1 MEIVLKLSNN
11 KNMKNNTHILAK
23 TVLFVIAIF
32 ASNWAFSQV
41 GMGNFFQDLAGSSG
55 SGGSG
60 GGSGV
65 PIDGGISAMIAG
77 SVYYGYKQMKKK
89 RNSVK

>member
-1 MEIVLKLSNN
+1 
-11 KNMKNNTHILAK
+11 MKNNTQISIK
-23 TVLFVIAIF
+23 TGLFVIAIF
-32 ASNWAFSQV
+32 ASNWAFAQV
-41 GMGNFFQDLAGSSG
+41 GMGNFFQDLAGAPDP
-55 SGGSG
+55 

>member
-1 MEIVLKLSNN
+1 
-11 KNMKNNTHILAK
+11 MKNNTQILLK

-41 GMGNFFQDLAGSSG
+41 GMGNFMSNLTGTPGS
-55 SGGSG
+55 SG

>member
-1 MEIVLKLSNN
+1 MGLVPKLSNH
-11 KNMKNNTHILAK
+11 KNMKHHKNILTT
-23 TVLFVIAIF
+23 TVLFGIALL
-32 ASNWAFSQV
+32 STQVAFSQI
-41 GMGNFFQDLAGSSG
+41 GMGNFMSDLSG
-55 SGGSG
+55 VPGGSG

-89 RNSVK
+89 RKA

>member
-1 MEIVLKLSNN
+1 
-11 KNMKNNTHILAK
+11 
-23 TVLFVIAIF
+23 
-32 ASNWAFSQV
+32 
-41 GMGNFFQDLAGSSG
+41 MGNFFQDLAGSSG

>member
-1 MEIVLKLSNN
+1 MSDLYKNTLKF
-11 KNMKNNTHILAK
+11 TLACAALICAP
-23 TVLFVIAIF
+23 TLFAQI
-32 ASNWAFSQV
+32 
-41 GMGNFFQDLAGSSG
+41 GMGNFMSDLSG
-55 SGGSG
+55 VPDPGSG

>member
-1 MEIVLKLSNN
+1 
-11 KNMKNNTHILAK
+11 MKNNTQISLK
-23 TVLFVIAIF
+23 TGLFVIAIF
-32 ASNWAFSQV
+32 ASNWAFAQV
-41 GMGNFFQDLAGSSG
+41 GMGNFFQDLAGT
-55 SGGSG
+55 SGGG